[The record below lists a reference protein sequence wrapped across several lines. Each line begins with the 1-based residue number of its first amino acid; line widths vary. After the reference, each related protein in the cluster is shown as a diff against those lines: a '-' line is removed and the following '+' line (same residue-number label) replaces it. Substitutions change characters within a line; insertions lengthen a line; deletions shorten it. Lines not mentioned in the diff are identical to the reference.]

1 MSGVTGCAGTCTT
14 INSWRSETHMH
25 WQPWY
30 ALWTPRRYGN
40 WLRCRCYFS
49 QLWRHIN
56 LLKREGK
63 IMMIDVLLTIVCRS
77 GQYANNWPWI
87 SWCWMWARSFSLCQ
101 QPNAR
106 TYWLLWWGLEQKK
119 VQEIQRQQ
127 RETTRITVG
136 FRATLHALPI
146 SVYLPF
152 SVRTAEQ
159 HHDQHQHNRH
169 NERHYEW
176 MNEST
181 VLRVRG

>member
-1 MSGVTGCAGTCTT
+1 MDASA
-14 INSWRSETHMH
+14 I
-25 WQPWY
+25 WQL
-30 ALWTPRRYGN
+30 A
-40 WLRCRCYFS
+40 
-49 QLWRHIN
+49 QVQ
-56 LLKREGK
+56 
-63 IMMIDVLLTIVCRS
+63 VLLFAAVAAYQFVKKRRKDNDDWRLTYHCLQEWSVRQQLALDRLVLNVSTKFFFVSAAKRTHVLTIT
-77 GQYANNWPWI
+77 
-87 SWCWMWARSFSLCQ
+87 M
-101 QPNAR
+101 
-106 TYWLLWWGLEQKK
+106 GLEQKK

-146 SVYLPF
+146 SVYLPY